1 LMETYK
7 LKWSE
12 RVMVALAMP
21 LLHLLGWSLRIK
33 EAGRSD
39 LGPRAKP
46 QPPVLASL
54 WHETILIGTWYH
66 RGCGV
71 NVMISSSRDG
81 ELIATI
87 ARRLGYTPVRGSST
101 RGGREA
107 AQALVDALKAG
118 SNCAITPDGP
128 RGPRRQVQPGAALI
142 PRISGRPVV
151 PFAFAA
157 ERCWRLKSWD
167 RFIIPKPFSR
177 AVFVYGEPIA
187 VTKDEDLAVGLQ
199 KVQAEMDRVMAVAEG
214 YFQKNTQTTI
224 PF

>member
-1 LMETYK
+1 
-7 LKWSE
+7 
-12 RVMVALAMP
+12 
-21 LLHLLGWSLRIK
+21 
-33 EAGRSD
+33 
-39 LGPRAKP
+39 
-46 QPPVLASL
+46 
-54 WHETILIGTWYH
+54 
-66 RGCGV
+66 
-71 NVMISSSRDG
+71 
-81 ELIATI
+81 
-87 ARRLGYTPVRGSST
+87 
-101 RGGREA
+101 
-107 AQALVDALKAG
+107 
-118 SNCAITPDGP
+118 
-128 RGPRRQVQPGAALI
+128 
-142 PRISGRPVV
+142 VV